1 MKTIA
6 KLPALAALCLAFAA
20 QPARAQI
27 AIVPLVPAKPET
39 KKPDKDKAKKP
50 GKRAESGKKKKKKPA
65 VEVPQEKP
73 RAAQIALRGP
83 VVPLKPGEST
93 TIHVKILDQLSQP
106 YSARFTLTA
115 DRGTITAPVAMN
127 KGQYLATYAAP
138 PDAEPGGSAKIRAEV
153 REGAKPVVGELD
165 IGFAGS
171 APAPAARVATAASD
185 KLEVRPARVFFKE
198 QVEVRAGQTALLKF
212 RVLDD
217 DGEPM
222 PLSGVELKA
231 DGGTLSEPEEIA
243 GGYLVRYVPAPDHSG
258 EVRVRAEV
266 GGRPLKGEGLV
277 IVKGSGLS
285 GRGERLGLDISAFAG
300 GLTNFGAVASPQFEL
315 ALAYA
320 LSNLRLGVLGGFSPA
335 GADQVTEL
343 AGSRQASFSFTIV
356 PIVARA
362 GMTWVLG
369 PIDVSAGG
377 MAGLALVS
385 AEVNAAGATERF
397 SEKLLDLG
405 LYAGAGLPLG
415 PGAAV
420 LELRMTHIKL
430 DHQDARVNVKGQ
442 LGGLSAALGYRL
454 EL

>member
-1 MKTIA
+1 MKTA
-6 KLPALAALCLAFAA
+6 KLPILAALCLAFVA
-20 QPARAQI
+20 QPALAQI
-27 AIVPLVPAKPET
+27 IVPLVPAKPEP
-39 KKPDKDKAKKP
+39 KKPEEAKTP
-50 GKRAESGKKKKKKPA
+50 GKRAQKPKKKKKPA
-65 VEVPQEKP
+65 VELPREKP
-73 RAAQIALRGP
+73 QATQVALRGP

-106 YSARFTLTA
+106 YSARFKLTA

-127 KGQYLATYAAP
+127 PGQYLATYAAP
-138 PDAEPGGSAKIRAEV
+138 SNAEPGGSAKIRAEV
-153 REGAKPVVGELD
+153 REGPKPVIGELT

-171 APAPAARVATAASD
+171 APTPIVSLVAPAGGDRPEA
-185 KLEVRPARVFFKE
+185 RPARVFFKE

-212 RVLDD
+212 RVLDSD
-217 DGEPM
+217 DQPM

-231 DGGTLSEPEEIA
+231 DGGTLSEPEEIL
-243 GGYLVRYVPAPDHSG
+243 GGYLVRYLPDADHSG
-258 EVRVRAEV
+258 EVRVRAEAR
-266 GGRPLKGEGLV
+266 GRPLDGEGLV

-285 GRGERLGLDISAFAG
+285 GRGERLGLDLSAFAG

-335 GADQVTEL
+335 GAEQVTEL
-343 AGSRQASFSFTIV
+343 AGSRQASFSFTII

-362 GMTWVLG
+362 GMNWVLG

-385 AEVNAAGATERF
+385 AEVDAAGVTESF

-430 DHQDARVNVKGQ
+430 DHQDPRINVKGQ
-442 LGGLSAALGYRL
+442 LGGLSGALGYRL